1 MLSST
6 MRLMPSR
13 PAEEDG
19 TNMKLSLGNQRGF
32 TLVELIRVIVYLGVL
47 VLLTAVLFH
56 FIVKFW

>member
-1 MLSST
+1 
-6 MRLMPSR
+6 MPSR